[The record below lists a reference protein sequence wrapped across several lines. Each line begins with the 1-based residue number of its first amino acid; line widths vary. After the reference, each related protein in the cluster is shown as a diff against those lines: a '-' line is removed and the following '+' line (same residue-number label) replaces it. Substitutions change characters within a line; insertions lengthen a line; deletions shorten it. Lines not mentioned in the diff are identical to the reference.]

1 MPWQTKQL
9 DPMISSPDSNEYVSA
24 ISHLVGAVASIAALA
39 VLVSF
44 AALQQK
50 WLHTIGFSIYGVSL
64 LLSLAASC
72 LLHFF
77 LLFGIYKR
85 VFGILDHCAIYV
97 LIAGT
102 YTPLCL
108 SVVGGTQGWILLG
121 VVWALAI
128 TFIVLKAVFFA
139 RIPPLWSNLSY
150 LAMGWLSLLVVYPIY
165 VRLGTAA
172 VALMAL
178 GGLLYTIGA
187 VIFARG
193 TPNPK
198 PPYFGNHDIWH
209 LAVLGGNTTFFVL
222 MLLFVLPLP
231 E

>member
-1 MPWQTKQL
+1 MPIKQL

-39 VLVSF
+39 VLVTFS
-44 AALQQK
+44 ALEHK
-50 WLHTIGFSIYGVSL
+50 WLHTIGFSIYGTSL
-64 LLSLAASC
+64 FLSLVASC

-85 VFGILDHCAIYV
+85 IFGILDHCAIYV

-102 YTPLCL
+102 YTPFCL
-108 SVVGGTQGWILLG
+108 TVVGGTFGRLLLG
-121 VVWALAI
+121 IVWLLAI
-128 TFIVLKAVFFA
+128 IFIALKAAFFA

-150 LAMGWLSLLVVYPIY
+150 LGMGWLALLVVYPIY
-165 VRLGTAA
+165 VRLGPGA
-172 VALMAL
+172 VALMAV
-178 GGLLYTIGA
+178 GGMAYTLGA

-193 TPNPK
+193 IPNPR

-209 LAVLGGNTTFFVL
+209 LAVLAGNTSFFFL

-231 E
+231 R

>member
-1 MPWQTKQL
+1 MTGPLKRL

-24 ISHLVGAVASIAALA
+24 ISHLIGAIASIAGLA

-44 AALQQK
+44 AALEQK
-50 WLHTIGFSIYGVSL
+50 WLHTVGFGIYGTSL
-64 LLSLAASC
+64 LLSLVASC

-85 VFGILDHCAIYV
+85 IFGILDHCAIYV

-102 YTPLCL
+102 YTPFCL
-108 SVVGGTQGWILLG
+108 TVVGGIQGWLLLG
-121 VVWALAI
+121 AIWALAA
-128 TFIVLKAVFFA
+128 TFIALKAVFFA
-139 RIPPLWSNLSY
+139 KIPPLWSNISY
-150 LAMGWLSLLVVYPIY
+150 IMMGWLSLLVAYPIY
-165 VRLGTAA
+165 VRLGWTA
-172 VALMAL
+172 VALMAV
-178 GGLLYTIGA
+178 GGLLYTVGA

-193 TPNPK
+193 TPNPR

-209 LAVLGGNTTFFVL
+209 LSVLAGNSVFFML

-231 E
+231 R